1 MIIVTGAAG
10 FIGSNF
16 VKHLINKTTEQIA
29 VVDNLTYASALGFKD
44 IVNLPILL
52 YRYNIIHYDALE
64 PLFRENKIT
73 AIIHFA
79 AESHVD
85 NSIANCQPFIDTNIT
100 GTVNL
105 LKLAVKYKVLR
116 FLHVSTDEV
125 FGQVTTGHFDESW
138 ALQPRNPY
146 SASKAA
152 AEHFVEAFNN
162 TYGLNTTIV
171 NCSNNYGPNQFPEKL
186 IPLTINNLLKGK
198 KIPVYGNGLQI
209 RDWLFVEDCCEAI
222 YKVYEHSM
230 SEYGWSQDRFCIGGD
245 NEIANID
252 LIKKIISIM
261 GMSEDSIEYVKD
273 RPGHDYRYATSIDKI
288 KKELKWE
295 PKTSLDDGLKITID
309 RIKNE
314 NRI

>member
-1 MIIVTGAAG
+1 MILVTGAAG

-16 VKHLINKTTEQIA
+16 VKLLINKTSEPIA

-64 PLFRENKIT
+64 PIFRENKIT

-100 GTVNL
+100 GTANL
-105 LKLAVKYKVLR
+105 LKLAVKYKVKR
-116 FLHVSTDEV
+116 FVHISTDEV
-125 FGQVTTGHFDESW
+125 FGVAKEGKFDENW
-138 ALQPRNPY
+138 HLDPQNPY

-152 AEHFVEAFNN
+152 AEHFVKAFVN
-162 TYGLNTTIV
+162 TYGLNAIIV

-186 IPLTINNLLKGK
+186 IPLTINNLIKGK
-198 KIPVYGNGLQI
+198 KIPIYGNGQQI

-222 YKVYEHSM
+222 YKVYEAGVIGQR
-230 SEYGWSQDRFCIGGD
+230 YCIGGD
-245 NEIANID
+245 NETANID
-252 LIKKIISIM
+252 LVNKIISVM
-261 GMSEDSIEYVKD
+261 DLEGDYIEYVKD
-273 RPGHDYRYATSIDKI
+273 RPGHDVRYATDISKI
-288 KKELKWE
+288 KNELGWQ
-295 PKTSLDDGLKITID
+295 PTTSLEDGLKITID

>member
-16 VKHLINKTTEQIA
+16 VKLLVNKTSERIA

-44 IVNLPILL
+44 IVNLPILM

-64 PLFRENKIT
+64 QIFKDNEIT
-73 AIIHFA
+73 SIIHFA

-85 NSIANCQPFIDTNIT
+85 NSITNCQPFIDTNIT
-100 GTVNL
+100 GTANL
-105 LKLAVKYKVLR
+105 LKLAVKYNVKK
-116 FLHVSTDEV
+116 FLQVSTDEV
-125 FGQVTTGHFDESW
+125 FGVANEGKFDETW
-138 ALQPRNPY
+138 HLDPQNPY

-152 AEHFVEAFNN
+152 AEHFVKAFVN
-162 TYGLNTTIV
+162 TYGLNAIIV

-198 KIPVYGNGLQI
+198 KIPIYGNGQQI

-222 YKVYEHSM
+222 YHVYNGGRIGER
-230 SEYGWSQDRFCIGGD
+230 YCIGGD

-252 LIKKIISIM
+252 IVKKIISLL
-261 GMSEDSIEYVKD
+261 GMSDDSIEFVKD
-273 RPGHDYRYATSIDKI
+273 RLGHDYRYATSINKI
-288 KKELKWE
+288 KNELGWQ
-295 PKTSLDDGLKITID
+295 PTTSLEDGLKITID

>member
-16 VKHLINKTTEQIA
+16 VKLLIKKTSEPIA

-52 YRYNIIHYDALE
+52 YRLNIVHYDALE
-64 PLFRENKIT
+64 SLFKDNNVT

-85 NSIANCQPFIDTNIT
+85 NSITNCQPFIDTNIT
-100 GTVNL
+100 GTANL
-105 LKLAVKYKVLR
+105 LKLAVKHNVKR
-116 FLHVSTDEV
+116 FIQISTDEV
-125 FGQVTTGHFDESW
+125 YGVAKEGKFDETW
-138 ALQPRNPY
+138 HLDPQNPY

-152 AEHFVEAFNN
+152 AEHFVNAFVN
-162 TYGLNTTIV
+162 TYGLNAIIV

-198 KIPVYGNGLQI
+198 KIPIYGNGQQI

-222 YKVYEHSM
+222 YAVYERGNIG
-230 SEYGWSQDRFCIGGD
+230 ERYCIGGD
-245 NEIANID
+245 NETANID
-252 LIKKIISIM
+252 LVRKIISIM
-261 GMSEDSIEYVKD
+261 GKSEDSIEYVKD
-273 RPGHDYRYATSIDKI
+273 RPGHDLRYATNINKI
-288 KKELKWE
+288 KSELSWT
-295 PKTSLDDGLKITID
+295 PTTSLDEGLKITID
-309 RIKNE
+309 RIQNE

>member
-16 VKHLINKTTEQIA
+16 VKYLINKTSEQIA

-52 YRYNIIHYDALE
+52 YRLNIIHYDALE
-64 PLFRENKIT
+64 PLFKNNQIT
-73 AIIHFA
+73 AVIHFA

-125 FGQVTTGHFDESW
+125 FGQIIDGKFDESW

-152 AEHFVEAFNN
+152 AEHFVEAFHN

-198 KIPVYGNGLQI
+198 KIPVYGTGQQV

-222 YKVYEHSM
+222 FKVYEHSM
-230 SEYGWSQDRFCIGGD
+230 SEYGWAQDRFCIGGD

-261 GMSEDSIEYVKD
+261 GMSEESIEYVKD
-273 RPGHDYRYATSIDKI
+273 RPGHDYRYATSIEKI

>member
-1 MIIVTGAAG
+1 MILVTGAAG

-16 VKHLINKTTEQIA
+16 VKLLINKTSEPIA

-64 PLFRENKIT
+64 PIFRENEIT

-100 GTVNL
+100 GTANL
-105 LKLAVKYKVLR
+105 LKLAVKYKVKR
-116 FLHVSTDEV
+116 FVHISTDEV
-125 FGQVTTGHFDESW
+125 FGVAKEGKFDENW
-138 ALQPRNPY
+138 HLDPQNPY

-152 AEHFVEAFNN
+152 AEHFVKAFVN
-162 TYGLNTTIV
+162 TYGLNAIIV

-186 IPLTINNLLKGK
+186 IPLTINNLIKGK
-198 KIPVYGNGLQI
+198 KIPIYGNGQQI

-222 YKVYEHSM
+222 YKVYESGVIGQR
-230 SEYGWSQDRFCIGGD
+230 YCIGGD
-245 NEIANID
+245 NETANID
-252 LIKKIISIM
+252 LVNKIISVM
-261 GMSEDSIEYVKD
+261 GLEGDYIEYVKD
-273 RPGHDYRYATSIDKI
+273 RPGHDVRYATDISKI
-288 KKELKWE
+288 KNELGWQ
-295 PKTSLDDGLKITID
+295 PTTSLEDGLKITID